1 MRYVF
6 RPPPSTALG
15 NQLASQ
21 TQRIA
26 RRRTHGTRRRAADTN
41 WPNAGKVRLMR
52 ELIAMNRG
60 HDRCMYCEY
69 SEAGTVD
76 HFNPKS
82 IEPLLCFEWD
92 NLVLACGR
100 CQAAKVDSFTPDL
113 LNPSDPTYRPWHH
126 LDFDPTS
133 GEYVPAAPRGTA
145 SATIYAWGRGKL
157 PEYRKKSFRVFQAA
171 VIAYETAAGA
181 GDHALCQFLREI
193 AVAES
198 HPGVLD
204 WIIYWAD
211 AGDPHGYL
219 DPRCVAAVAAHL
231 EIRTWC

>member
-1 MRYVF
+1 MRYVS
-6 RPPPSTALG
+6 RPTPSAPLG
-15 NQLASQ
+15 NQLTAQ

-26 RRRTHGTRRRAADTN
+26 QNGTHAAQREAADAN

-82 IEPLLCFEWD
+82 LAPLLCFEWD
-92 NLVLACGR
+92 NLLLACGR
-100 CQAAKVDSFTPDL
+100 CQAAKLDNFTPDL
-113 LNPSDPTYRPWHH
+113 LNPSYPTYRAWHH
-126 LDFDPTS
+126 LEFEPTS
-133 GEYVPAAPRGTA
+133 GEYVPVAPRGTA
-145 SATIYAWGRGKL
+145 SAAIYDWGRGKL
-157 PEYRKKSFRVFQAA
+157 PEYRRKSFRVFQAA
-171 VIAYETAAGA
+171 IIAYAVSAGA
-181 GDHALCQFLREI
+181 GDLVQTAYQREI

-211 AGDPHGYL
+211 AGDPGGYL
-219 DPRCVAAVAAHL
+219 DPRCVAAVAAHP
-231 EIRTWC
+231 EIRGWC

>member
-15 NQLASQ
+15 NQLAAQ
-21 TQRIA
+21 TRRIA
-26 RRRTHGTRRRAADTN
+26 QKRTQATRCKAADTN
-41 WPNAGKVRLMR
+41 WKNAGKVRLMH

-82 IEPLLCFEWD
+82 VEPLLCFEWG

-100 CQAAKVDSFTPDL
+100 CQAAKLANFSPDL
-113 LNPSDPTYRPWHH
+113 LNPSDPAYRPWYH
-126 LDFDPTS
+126 LEFEPSS
-133 GEYVPAAPRGTA
+133 GEYVAAAPRGTA
-145 SATIYAWGRGKL
+145 SATIYKWGRGKL
-157 PEYRKKSFRVFQAA
+157 PEYRRKSFRVFQAA
-171 VIAYETAAGA
+171 IIAYAVSVSS
-181 GDHALCQFLREI
+181 GDLAQSVYQREI

-211 AGDPHGYL
+211 GGDPHGYL
-219 DPRCVAAVAAHL
+219 DPRCVAAVIAHP

>member
-1 MRYVF
+1 
-6 RPPPSTALG
+6 
-15 NQLASQ
+15 
-21 TQRIA
+21 
-26 RRRTHGTRRRAADTN
+26 
-41 WPNAGKVRLMR
+41 MR

-82 IEPLLCFEWD
+82 LAPLLCFEWG
-92 NLVLACGR
+92 NLLLACGR
-100 CQAAKVDSFTPDL
+100 CQGAKRAQFSPDL
-113 LNPSDPTYRPWHH
+113 LNPTDPTYRPWDH
-126 LDFDPTS
+126 LDFEPTT
-133 GEYVPAAPRGTA
+133 GEYVANGPRGTA
-145 SATIYAWGRGKL
+145 SEPIYDWGRGRL
-157 PEYRKKSFRVFQAA
+157 PEYRRKSFRVFQAA
-171 VIAYETAAGA
+171 IIAYAVSAGA
-181 GDHALCQFLREI
+181 GDLVQTAYQREI

-211 AGDPHGYL
+211 AGDPGGYL
-219 DPRCVAAVAAHL
+219 DPRCVAAVAAHP